1 MANQPAGLFAT
12 YPIHRT
18 HHRITC
24 HGGIYVYYICIY
36 IVNVL
41 YIKHHNT
48 LKYNMYCNMLSC
60 HIMLPH
66 NLSDCKWSRLARPSA
81 CSRWSILNR
90 TRPQLCRLSCY
101 PGMFSG
107 WAKHFPGDRVFRR
120 CRGVRMLV
128 PWSKIIKSTEK
139 MTLLDCHM
147 LEAILSTW
155 KIYDRLWQW
164 YQRILALAPLWKLH
178 CWRQV
183 STFAICHTVKAS
195 MTLRFFYHSV
205 LSCLGRK
212 QRCCVLLSWDR
223 PARTMFVQSSGSA
236 IEPLT
241 RYPQHVIGKSNVSN
255 LHSK

>member
-1 MANQPAGLFAT
+1 MNRWQINQLVFSLHT
-12 YPIHRT
+12 QYIPIHRT

-41 YIKHHNT
+41 YIKHYNT

-60 HIMLPH
+60 HIMLRH
-66 NLSDCKWSRLARPSA
+66 SLSDCKWSRLARPSA

-90 TRPQLCRLSCY
+90 TSPQLCRLSWY

-155 KIYDRLWQW
+155 KIYERLRQW
-164 YQRILALAPLWKLH
+164 YQRISSSSTSLKTPLLEAGLDLCNLSH
-178 CWRQV
+178 C
-183 STFAICHTVKAS
+183 
-195 MTLRFFYHSV
+195 
-205 LSCLGRK
+205 
-212 QRCCVLLSWDR
+212 
-223 PARTMFVQSSGSA
+223 
-236 IEPLT
+236 
-241 RYPQHVIGKSNVSN
+241 
-255 LHSK
+255 